1 MYNDIYIYL
10 YTYIYLYV
18 IMVLYNTI
26 FWSQGTAGAGPES
39 PLDEVGRHHAA
50 RRDFILGRNDIFEIL
65 LGVKVLNLVKLET
78 A

>member
-39 PLDEVGRHHAA
+39 PLDEVIMRQG
-50 RRDFILGRNDIFEIL
+50 EISF
-65 LGVKVLNLVKLET
+65 LEEMT
-78 A
+78 SLKYCLALRS